1 MRILVTG
8 GTGRVGSEV
17 IKALLKHNVSVRAL
31 VRKQEASTTMPEGI
45 EVSLGDLLDPVAI
58 RKSLDGIDKLY
69 LLNAV
74 VPDELT
80 QGLIAY
86 DLAKKLKLKQI
97 VYHSVF
103 KAEEFKDVPHFAA
116 KLAIENALHQFN
128 LPFTIIRP
136 NYFFQNDVSLKDALM
151 NAGMYPMPLGTP
163 GVSAVDT
170 RDIAEAAA
178 IALTSDGH
186 LGKTYNL
193 NGPEILSG
201 KKVASIWSRLLGK
214 EIGYPGEDL
223 DSFEEQ
229 MRKSAPSWSA
239 FDIRMM
245 FQGYLERGFV
255 AEDADVE
262 TLARLLGH
270 PLRRYEDFAKETVE
284 AWRRVEALASIN
296 PLPENTGQ
304 FRESVTPSTH
314 FDQNPWVLS
323 ANLLTTV
330 DFRFARHPIRISDWR
345 IDPSKHSSLN
355 LLDACAPSAWCG
367 RIRLPGDDLSPWKIL
382 CPLILQHL
390 RRLFSKRLTPSVRR
404 NWTRFLME
412 SSNSTSRHGAPI

>member
-45 EVSLGDLLDPVAI
+45 EVSLGDLLDPVAV
-58 RKSLDGIDKLY
+58 RKSLDGIDKVY

-103 KAEEFKDVPHFAA
+103 KVEEFKDVPHFAA
-116 KLAIENALHQFN
+116 KLAIENALHEFN

-136 NYFFQNDVSLKDALM
+136 NYFFQNDVSLKDALK

-201 KKVASIWSRLLGK
+201 SKVASIWSRLLGK
-214 EIGYPGEDL
+214 EIGYPGENL
-223 DSFEEQ
+223 DSFEDQ

-270 PLRRYEDFAKETVE
+270 PPRRYEDFAKETVE
-284 AWRRVEALASIN
+284 AWQQVEA
-296 PLPENTGQ
+296 P
-304 FRESVTPSTH
+304 
-314 FDQNPWVLS
+314 
-323 ANLLTTV
+323 
-330 DFRFARHPIRISDWR
+330 RFHQPA
-345 IDPSKHSSLN
+345 
-355 LLDACAPSAWCG
+355 A
-367 RIRLPGDDLSPWKIL
+367 
-382 CPLILQHL
+382 
-390 RRLFSKRLTPSVRR
+390 
-404 NWTRFLME
+404 
-412 SSNSTSRHGAPI
+412 